1 MEFRWLVALTIYT
14 LLIGP
19 IMDIPS
25 SNAKAKGR
33 TTPHAQGHTSQAVAN
48 R

>member
-1 MEFRWLVALTIYT
+1 MTFRCVIAVAIYT

-19 IMDIPS
+19 VLDIPS
-25 SNAKAKGR
+25 SNAKAKAR
-33 TTPHAQGHTSQAVAN
+33 VHVLRSPN